1 MWEPQSNLEEK
12 VNLSILNDDFSSRT
26 GLILPR
32 SSRLFQKS
40 VIHSVCY
47 AYTIKTGLCQW
58 NKIVMG
64 FHNRNRITLLG
75 KSAQHQ
81 HFPMTVQTMSFLQT
95 DTLSLWKLLL
105 GCIGKE
111 LLYIAIQKESLLS
124 LIISLFNFKTTV
136 SVTKSLHGDRG
147 LCFLHTVHLPIYLF
161 FSYTYTLLFCWN
173 IKSCF
178 DCCFPQQIIPQTSVQ
193 WYNITTILLWR
204 LVSMYIIN
212 KCHTLPIVYNMLV
225 KIY

>member
-1 MWEPQSNLEEK
+1 MKAPIFLEAVLAIEIMWEPQSNLEEK

-147 LCFLHTVHLPIYLF
+147 LCFLHTVHLPIYIPVFFLYIHSPFLLEHKKLF
-161 FSYTYTLLFCWN
+161 WLLFSSAN
-173 IKSCF
+173 
-178 DCCFPQQIIPQTSVQ
+178 
-193 WYNITTILLWR
+193 YTTDKC
-204 LVSMYIIN
+204 SMI
-212 KCHTLPIVYNMLV
+212 
-225 KIY
+225 